1 MRVWTC
7 VWYEWCVSG
16 SEKNCV
22 GDMEALGIYESL
34 QLKRQVLL
42 SASEAA
48 ELIALT
54 AGDVELLAVAVAE
67 LRAVDA
73 AARRAVVAGGD
84 DLVVLD
90 DDRAVF
96 APQTGRAVEHRVG
109 NVEIVFVLAHALIH
123 VGRASFV

>member
-1 MRVWTC
+1 MQ
-7 VWYEWCVSG
+7 
-16 SEKNCV
+16 KLAV
-22 GDMEALGIYESL
+22 GGAAPDEVERAADHVAPRGGDDGIGLG
-34 QLKRQVLL
+34 VD
-42 SASEAA
+42 AAA

-73 AARRAVVAGGD
+73 AARRAVVAGGE

-90 DDRAVF
+90 DDCAVF
-96 APQTGRAVEHRVG
+96 APQAGRAVEHRVG